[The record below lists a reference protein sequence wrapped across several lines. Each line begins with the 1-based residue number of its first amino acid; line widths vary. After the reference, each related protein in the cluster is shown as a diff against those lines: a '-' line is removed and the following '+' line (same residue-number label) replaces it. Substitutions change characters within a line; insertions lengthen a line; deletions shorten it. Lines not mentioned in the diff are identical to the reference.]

1 MNSKKM
7 IIGLGG
13 KDHKEDDMICMEV
26 QKLYGMAGELEVIAG
41 FSQNEAEK
49 AKLIA
54 IADRLTTIADSINV
68 EMDCM
73 ED

>member
-1 MNSKKM
+1 MM

-26 QKLYGMAGELEVIAG
+26 QKLYTMAGEFELVAEHCQSEVT
-41 FSQNEAEK
+41 K
-49 AKLIA
+49 KKLIA
-54 IADRLTTIADSINV
+54 FADQLITIADSINV
-68 EMDCM
+68 EVDCM